1 MVVRIRFARGPL
13 VRKGR
18 IKNAYSLQIVATLLT
33 LVSIGT
39 ALMGV
44 WKVSADMG
52 WAQAFAIDAG
62 TFSHAQ
68 VWLALATAAQAGSW
82 RLTRYVRGKQQPQRI
97 PPMPVESET
106 ARKQVTAA
114 G

>member
-13 VRKGR
+13 VRKGKV
-18 IKNAYSLQIVATLLT
+18 KNAYSLQIVATLLT

-52 WAQAFAIDAG
+52 WAQAFAIDTG

-68 VWLALATAAQAGSW
+68 VWLALAAAAQAASW
-82 RLTRYVRGKQQPQRI
+82 RLTRYVRGKEPERVT
-97 PPMPVESET
+97 PRPVESET
-106 ARKQVTAA
+106 APKQAAAA

>member
-13 VRKGR
+13 VRKGTV
-18 IKNAYSLQIVATLLT
+18 KNAHSLQIVATLLT

-44 WKVSADMG
+44 WKVSADMS
-52 WAQAFAIDAG
+52 WAQAFAIEAG
-62 TFSHAQ
+62 TFSHSQ
-68 VWLALATAAQAGSW
+68 VWLALAAVSQAASW
-82 RLTRYVRGKQQPQRI
+82 RLTRYIRGRQPDELI
-97 PPMPVESET
+97 PPMPAESET
-106 ARKQVTAA
+106 AREQAAAA